1 MIKRNTTVARK
12 YRDKFR
18 NWARKLI
25 LRRIPDDIVFSRIM
39 LLLHGASFMP
49 FTFAHPAAVIPLH
62 RVLRRHGVL
71 SALIIGSMVP
81 DFQNFLPFDVQRNE
95 SHSLAGMFWFCLPVG
110 LVTYLVFHLLLEK
123 PLRHLL
129 PVAAIS
135 RLGSPWRR
143 HALPSTSGPLI
154 LLSLLLG
161 IATHLAWDALT
172 HYSFLTV
179 FLLPSLSTH
188 LFSVGEYHIY
198 PYKLLQHAST
208 LAGTLLVW
216 RWCWRGLQQPAVA
229 QIQPLPMLPRRNRYT
244 ITGILLAVPPL
255 IGMAMAAH
263 AFAISYGTMSVK
275 DVVREAVVTAIS
287 SFGLL
292 VIAYSLVW
300 HAFLKP
306 GERAPQ

>member
-1 MIKRNTTVARK
+1 MAIA
-12 YRDKFR
+12 
-18 NWARKLI
+18 
-25 LRRIPDDIVFSRIM
+25 
-39 LLLHGASFMP
+39 FMP

-62 RVLRRHGVL
+62 RALRRHGVL

-81 DFQNFLPFDVQRNE
+81 DFQNFLPFDVERNE
-95 SHSLAGMFWFCLPVG
+95 SHSIAGMFWFCLPVG
-110 LVTYLVFHLLLEK
+110 LLAYLVFHLLLEQ

-129 PVAAIS
+129 PAAVAA
-135 RLGSPWRR
+135 RLGAPM
-143 HALPSTSGPLI
+143 HGKALPSASGPLI

-179 FLLPSLSTH
+179 FLVPSLSSH
-188 LFSVGEYHIY
+188 LFSVGEYHVY

-216 RWCWRGLQQPAVA
+216 RWIWRGLQQPALPRA
-229 QIQPLPMLPRRNRYT
+229 QPLPMLPRRNRHT

-255 IGMAMAAH
+255 IGIGMAAH
-263 AFAISYGTMSVK
+263 AFAIAYGTMSVK
-275 DVVREAVVTAIS
+275 DVVREAVVTTIS

-292 VIAYSLVW
+292 VIAYGLVW

-306 GERAPQ
+306 SERAPQ